1 MQQSSR
7 RLLML
12 SLSLSLS
19 TALAGVPALSRPLPH
34 LPSGWAFIM
43 FDGFYLITGQHYLV
57 AEVDTP

>member
-1 MQQSSR
+1 MQRSSR

-19 TALAGVPALSRPLPH
+19 TAMAGVPALSQPLPH
-34 LPSGWAFIM
+34 LPPGWAFVT
-43 FDGFYLITGQHYLV
+43 FDGFYLTTGQHYLV